1 MSKEVV
7 PMEIVFIRHGQTDL
21 NKSGRIQGSSVN
33 LSLNK
38 EGREYAE
45 EAAKNF
51 DPSEFDAVYVSP
63 LDRAVE
69 TAEIFTKGQKKLI
82 PDDRLLEFDYG
93 EWDGELLTE
102 MKKKHP
108 DAIDPWGK
116 VAKNYVDYASNG
128 ETHEE
133 LNKRCGDFLDEMYKK
148 YPDGKVLVVAH
159 GTLIRMMAA
168 HYLTHG
174 DISGFDTIANCGL
187 VKFSVRENIARMIY
201 YNRIL
206 A

>member
-1 MSKEVV
+1 
-7 PMEIVFIRHGQTDL
+7 MEIVFIRHGQTDL

-148 YPDGKVLVVAH
+148 ITAIKPFFYAKVL
-159 GTLIRMMAA
+159 TRCQDITMM
-168 HYLTHG
+168 
-174 DISGFDTIANCGL
+174 
-187 VKFSVRENIARMIY
+187 SVLSDNMSMKG
-201 YNRIL
+201 RITWL
-206 A
+206 SRHF